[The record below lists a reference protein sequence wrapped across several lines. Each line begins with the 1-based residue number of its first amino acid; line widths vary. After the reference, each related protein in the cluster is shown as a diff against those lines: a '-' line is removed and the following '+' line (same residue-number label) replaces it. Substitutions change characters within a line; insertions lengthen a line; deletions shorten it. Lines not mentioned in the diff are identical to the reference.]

1 MNIKKH
7 DMIKFKVKHTIDIP
21 NPIPEKAVLL
31 EKISESNIPK
41 QYVIDSITKKVA
53 YDFLGLPPCHCALNT
68 TDMVWNKL
76 NYHVC
81 NFSFD
86 TCQPSKVADFV
97 AKVFD
102 KSIST

>member
-1 MNIKKH
+1 MKKH

-21 NPIPEKAVLL
+21 NPIPEK
-31 EKISESNIPK
+31 IRESNIPK

>member
-1 MNIKKH
+1 MKKH
-7 DMIKFKVKHTIDIP
+7 DMIKFKVKNTIDIL

-31 EKISESNIPK
+31 EKINESNIPK
-41 QYVIDSITKKVA
+41 QYAIDSITKKVG
-53 YDFLGLPPCHCALNT
+53 YDFLGFPPYHCTFNT
-68 TDMVWNKL
+68 TDMVWSKL

>member
-1 MNIKKH
+1 MNMKKH
-7 DMIKFKVKHTIDIP
+7 DMIKFKVKNTIDIL

-31 EKISESNIPK
+31 EKINESNIPK
-41 QYVIDSITKKVA
+41 QYAIDSITKKVG
-53 YDFLGLPPCHCALNT
+53 YDFLGLPPHHCALNT
-68 TDMVWNKL
+68 TDMVWSKL

>member
-1 MNIKKH
+1 MNMKKH

-53 YDFLGLPPCHCALNT
+53 YDFL
-68 TDMVWNKL
+68 
-76 NYHVC
+76 
-81 NFSFD
+81 
-86 TCQPSKVADFV
+86 
-97 AKVFD
+97 
-102 KSIST
+102 

>member
-1 MNIKKH
+1 MKKH
-7 DMIKFKVKHTIDIP
+7 DMIKFKVKNTIDIL

-31 EKISESNIPK
+31 EKINESNIPK
-41 QYVIDSITKKVA
+41 QYAIDSITKKVG
-53 YDFLGLPPCHCALNT
+53 YDFLGLPPHQCALNT
-68 TDMVWNKL
+68 TDMVWSKL

>member
-1 MNIKKH
+1 MNMKKH
-7 DMIKFKVKHTIDIP
+7 DMIKFKVKNTIDIL

-31 EKISESNIPK
+31 EKINESNIPK
-41 QYVIDSITKKVA
+41 QYAIDSITKKVG
-53 YDFLGLPPCHCALNT
+53 YDFLGFPPYHCALNT
-68 TDMVWNKL
+68 TDMVWSKL